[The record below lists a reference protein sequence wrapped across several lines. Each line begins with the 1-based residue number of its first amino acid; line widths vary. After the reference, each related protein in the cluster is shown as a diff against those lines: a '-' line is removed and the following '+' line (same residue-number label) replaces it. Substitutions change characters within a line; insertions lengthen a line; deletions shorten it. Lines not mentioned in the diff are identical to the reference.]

1 MKKTFEELYV
11 DLNEG
16 VYDPNIFKAIF
27 LAGGPGSG
35 KSYVAG
41 RTISGRG
48 LKTVNS
54 DNQFELLLKKANL
67 SLKMPDKEEW
77 ARTPIRDRAK
87 TITAKQKANYIE
99 GRLGLI
105 IDGTARDYKALTKQ
119 ATELQQLG
127 YDTYMI
133 FVNTSLDVAL
143 ERNAAR
149 PRKVPENILTNS
161 WKSVQANIGKFSL
174 FFKKGFIIVDNNT
187 ADMDIFREVS
197 KRVSGLLRQ
206 KVQNGRAKLWIQ
218 HQLDLKRRT

>member
-1 MKKTFEELYV
+1 MKKSFEELA
-11 DLNEG
+11 EC

-41 RTISGRG
+41 RTIAGRG

-67 SLKMPDKEEW
+67 SLQMPEKD
-77 ARTPIRDRAK
+77 ADLRAPIRDRAK
-87 TITAKQKANYIE
+87 AMTAKQKANYIE
-99 GRLGLI
+99 GRLGLV
-105 IDGTARDYKALTKQ
+105 IDGTARDYKALTDQ
-119 ATELQQLG
+119 AKELQQLG

-143 ERNAAR
+143 KRNAAR

-161 WKSVQANIGKFSL
+161 WKSVQSNIGKFSL
-174 FFKKGFIIVDNNT
+174 FFKKGFVIVDNNN
-187 ADMDIFREVS
+187 ANEDIFREVS
-197 KRVSGLLRQ
+197 KRVSALLRQ
-206 KVQNGRAKLWIQ
+206 KVQNGRAKLWVQ
-218 HQLDLKRRT
+218 QQLDLKRRS

>member
-1 MKKTFEELYV
+1 MKKSFEELA
-11 DLNEG
+11 EG

-41 RTISGRG
+41 RTIAGRG

-67 SLKMPDKEEW
+67 SLKMPEKD
-77 ARTPIRDRAK
+77 ADLRAPIRDRAK
-87 TITAKQKANYIE
+87 AMTAKQKANYIE
-99 GRLGLI
+99 GRLGLV
-105 IDGTARDYKALTKQ
+105 IDGTARDYKALTDQ
-119 ATELQQLG
+119 AKELQQLG

-143 ERNAAR
+143 KRNAAR

-161 WKSVQANIGKFSL
+161 WKSVQSNIGKFSL
-174 FFKKGFIIVDNNT
+174 FFKKGFVIVDNNN
-187 ADMDIFREVS
+187 ANEDIFREVS
-197 KRVSGLLRQ
+197 KRVSALLRQ
-206 KVQNGRAKLWIQ
+206 KVQNGRAKLWVQ
-218 HQLDLKRRT
+218 QQLDLKRRS

>member
-1 MKKTFEELYV
+1 MKKSFEELA
-11 DLNEG
+11 EG

-41 RTISGRG
+41 RTIAGRG

-67 SLKMPDKEEW
+67 SLQMPEKD
-77 ARTPIRDRAK
+77 ADLRAPIRDRAK
-87 TITAKQKANYIE
+87 AMTAKQKANYIE
-99 GRLGLI
+99 GRLGLV
-105 IDGTARDYKALTKQ
+105 IDGTARDYKALTDQ
-119 ATELQQLG
+119 AKELQQLG

-143 ERNAAR
+143 KRNAAR

-161 WKSVQANIGKFSL
+161 WKSVQSNIGKFSL
-174 FFKKGFIIVDNNT
+174 FFKKGFVIVDNNN
-187 ADMDIFREVS
+187 ANEDIFREVS
-197 KRVSGLLRQ
+197 KRVSALLRQ
-206 KVQNGRAKLWIQ
+206 KVQNGRAKLWVRQ
-218 HQLDLKRRT
+218 QLDLKRRS

>member
-1 MKKTFEELYV
+1 MKKSFEELT
-11 DLNEG
+11 EG

-41 RTISGRG
+41 RTVAGRG

-67 SLKMPDKEEW
+67 SLQMPEKD
-77 ARTPIRDRAK
+77 ADLRAPIRDRAK
-87 TITAKQKANYIE
+87 AMTAKQKANYIE
-99 GRLGLI
+99 GRLGLV
-105 IDGTARDYKALTKQ
+105 IDGTARDYKALTDQ
-119 ATELQQLG
+119 AKELQQLG

-143 ERNAAR
+143 KRNAAR

-161 WKSVQANIGKFSL
+161 WKSVQSNIGKFSL
-174 FFKKGFIIVDNNT
+174 FFKKGFVIVDNNN
-187 ADMDIFREVS
+187 ANEDVFREVS
-197 KRVSGLLRQ
+197 KRVSALLRQ
-206 KVQNGRAKLWIQ
+206 KVQNGRAKLWVQ
-218 HQLDLKRRT
+218 QQLDLKRRS

>member
-1 MKKTFEELYV
+1 MKKSFEELA
-11 DLNEG
+11 EG

-41 RTISGRG
+41 RTIAGRG

-67 SLKMPDKEEW
+67 SLQMPEKD
-77 ARTPIRDRAK
+77 ADLRAPIRDRAK
-87 TITAKQKANYIE
+87 AMTAKQKANYIE
-99 GRLGLI
+99 GRLGLV
-105 IDGTARDYKALTKQ
+105 IDGTARDYKALTDQ
-119 ATELQQLG
+119 AKELQQLG

-143 ERNAAR
+143 KRNAAR

-161 WKSVQANIGKFSL
+161 WKSVQSNIGKFSL
-174 FFKKGFIIVDNNT
+174 FFKKGFVIVDNNN
-187 ADMDIFREVS
+187 ANEDIFREVS
-197 KRVSGLLRQ
+197 KRVSALLRQ
-206 KVQNGRAKLWIQ
+206 KVQNGRAKLWVQ
-218 HQLDLKRRT
+218 QQLELKRRS

>member
-1 MKKTFEELYV
+1 MKKSFEELA
-11 DLNEG
+11 EG

-41 RTISGRG
+41 RTIAGRG

-67 SLKMPDKEEW
+67 SLQMPEKD
-77 ARTPIRDRAK
+77 ADLRAHIRDRAK
-87 TITAKQKANYIE
+87 AMTAKQKANYIE
-99 GRLGLI
+99 GRLGLV
-105 IDGTARDYKALTKQ
+105 IDGTARDYKALTDQ
-119 ATELQQLG
+119 AKELQQLG

-143 ERNAAR
+143 KRNAAR

-161 WKSVQANIGKFSL
+161 WKSVQSNIGKFSL
-174 FFKKGFIIVDNNT
+174 FFKKGFVIVDNNN
-187 ADMDIFREVS
+187 ANEDIFREVS
-197 KRVSGLLRQ
+197 KRVSALLRQ
-206 KVQNGRAKLWIQ
+206 KVQNGRAKLWVQ
-218 HQLDLKRRT
+218 QQLDLKRRS

>member
-1 MKKTFEELYV
+1 MKKSFEELA
-11 DLNEG
+11 EG

-41 RTISGRG
+41 RTIAGRG

-67 SLKMPDKEEW
+67 SLQMPEKD
-77 ARTPIRDRAK
+77 ADLRAPIRDRAK
-87 TITAKQKANYIE
+87 AMTAKQKANYIE
-99 GRLGLI
+99 GTLGLV
-105 IDGTARDYKALTKQ
+105 IDGTARDYKALTDQ
-119 ATELQQLG
+119 AKELQQLG

-143 ERNAAR
+143 KRNAAR

-161 WKSVQANIGKFSL
+161 WKSVQSNIGKFSL
-174 FFKKGFIIVDNNT
+174 FFKKGFVIVDNNN
-187 ADMDIFREVS
+187 ANEDIFREVS
-197 KRVSGLLRQ
+197 KRVSALLRQ
-206 KVQNGRAKLWIQ
+206 KVQNGRAKLWVQ
-218 HQLDLKRRT
+218 QQLDLKRRS

>member
-1 MKKTFEELYV
+1 MKKSFEELT
-11 DLNEG
+11 EG

-41 RTISGRG
+41 RTVAGRG

-67 SLKMPDKEEW
+67 SLQMPEKD
-77 ARTPIRDRAK
+77 ADLRAPIRDRAK
-87 TITAKQKANYIE
+87 AMTAKQKANYIE
-99 GRLGLI
+99 GRLGLV
-105 IDGTARDYKALTKQ
+105 IDGTARDYKALTDQ
-119 ATELQQLG
+119 AKELQQLG

-143 ERNAAR
+143 KRNAAR

-161 WKSVQANIGKFSL
+161 WKSVQSNIGKFSL
-174 FFKKGFIIVDNNT
+174 FFKKGFVIVDNNN
-187 ADMDIFREVS
+187 ANEDIFREVS
-197 KRVSGLLRQ
+197 KRVSALLIQ
-206 KVQNGRAKLWIQ
+206 KVQNGRAKLWVQ
-218 HQLDLKRRT
+218 QQLDLKRRS

>member
-1 MKKTFEELYV
+1 MKKSFEELA
-11 DLNEG
+11 EG

-41 RTISGRG
+41 RTIAGRG

-67 SLKMPDKEEW
+67 SLQMPEKD
-77 ARTPIRDRAK
+77 ADLRAPIRDRAK
-87 TITAKQKANYIE
+87 AMTAKQKANYIE
-99 GRLGLI
+99 GRLGLV
-105 IDGTARDYKALTKQ
+105 IDGTARDYKALTDQ
-119 ATELQQLG
+119 AKELQQLG

-143 ERNAAR
+143 KRNAAR

-161 WKSVQANIGKFSL
+161 WKSVQSNIGKFSL
-174 FFKKGFIIVDNNT
+174 FFKKGFVIVDNNN
-187 ADMDIFREVS
+187 ANEDIFREVS
-197 KRVSGLLRQ
+197 KRVSALLRQ
-206 KVQNGRAKLWIQ
+206 KVLNGRAKLWVQ
-218 HQLDLKRRT
+218 QQLDLKRRS

>member
-1 MKKTFEELYV
+1 MKKSFEELA
-11 DLNEG
+11 EG

-41 RTISGRG
+41 RTIAGRG

-67 SLKMPDKEEW
+67 SLQMPEKD
-77 ARTPIRDRAK
+77 ADLRAPIRDRAK
-87 TITAKQKANYIE
+87 AMTAKQKANYIE
-99 GRLGLI
+99 GRLGLV
-105 IDGTARDYKALTKQ
+105 IDGTARDYKALTDQ
-119 ATELQQLG
+119 AKELQQLG

-143 ERNAAR
+143 KRNAAR

-161 WKSVQANIGKFSL
+161 WKSVQSNIGKFSL
-174 FFKKGFIIVDNNT
+174 FFKKGFVIVDNNN
-187 ADMDIFREVS
+187 ANEDIFREVS
-197 KRVSGLLRQ
+197 KRVSALLRQ
-206 KVQNGRAKLWIQ
+206 KVQNGRAKLWVQ
-218 HQLDLKRRT
+218 QQLDLKRRS

>member
-1 MKKTFEELYV
+1 MKKSFEELA
-11 DLNEG
+11 EG

-41 RTISGRG
+41 RTIAGRG

-67 SLKMPDKEEW
+67 SFQMPEKD
-77 ARTPIRDRAK
+77 ADLRAPIRDRAK
-87 TITAKQKANYIE
+87 AMTAKQKANYIE
-99 GRLGLI
+99 GRLGLV
-105 IDGTARDYKALTKQ
+105 IDGTARDYKALTDQ
-119 ATELQQLG
+119 AKELQQLG

-143 ERNAAR
+143 KRNAAR

-161 WKSVQANIGKFSL
+161 WKSVQSNIGKFSL
-174 FFKKGFIIVDNNT
+174 FFKKGFVIVDNNN
-187 ADMDIFREVS
+187 ANEDIFREVS
-197 KRVSGLLRQ
+197 KRVSALLRQ
-206 KVQNGRAKLWIQ
+206 KVQNGRAKLWVQ
-218 HQLDLKRRT
+218 QQLDLKRRS

>member
-1 MKKTFEELYV
+1 MKKSFEELA
-11 DLNEG
+11 EG

-41 RTISGRG
+41 RTIAGRG

-67 SLKMPDKEEW
+67 SLQMPEKAADLR
-77 ARTPIRDRAK
+77 APIRDRAK
-87 TITAKQKANYIE
+87 AMTAKQKANYIE
-99 GRLGLI
+99 GRLGLV
-105 IDGTARDYKALTKQ
+105 IDGTARDYKALTDQ
-119 ATELQQLG
+119 AKELQQLG

-143 ERNAAR
+143 KRNAAR

-161 WKSVQANIGKFSL
+161 WKSVQSNIGKFSL
-174 FFKKGFIIVDNNT
+174 FFKKGFVIVDNNN
-187 ADMDIFREVS
+187 ANEDIFREVS
-197 KRVSGLLRQ
+197 KRVSALLRQ
-206 KVQNGRAKLWIQ
+206 KVQNGRAKLWVQ
-218 HQLDLKRRT
+218 QQLDLKRRS

>member
-1 MKKTFEELYV
+1 MKKSFEELA
-11 DLNEG
+11 EG

-41 RTISGRG
+41 RTIAGRG

-67 SLKMPDKEEW
+67 SLQMPEKD
-77 ARTPIRDRAK
+77 ADLRAPIRDRAK
-87 TITAKQKANYIE
+87 AMTVKQKANYIE
-99 GRLGLI
+99 GRLGLV
-105 IDGTARDYKALTKQ
+105 IDGTARDYKALTDQ
-119 ATELQQLG
+119 AKELQQLG

-143 ERNAAR
+143 KRNAAR

-161 WKSVQANIGKFSL
+161 WKSVQSNIGKFSL
-174 FFKKGFIIVDNNT
+174 FFKKDFVIVDNNN
-187 ADMDIFREVS
+187 ANEDIFREVS
-197 KRVSGLLRQ
+197 KRVSALLRQ
-206 KVQNGRAKLWIQ
+206 KVQNGRAKLWVQ
-218 HQLDLKRRT
+218 QQLDLKRRS

>member
-1 MKKTFEELYV
+1 MKKSFEELA
-11 DLNEG
+11 EG

-41 RTISGRG
+41 RTIAGRG

-67 SLKMPDKEEW
+67 SLQMPEKD
-77 ARTPIRDRAK
+77 ADLRAPITDRAK
-87 TITAKQKANYIE
+87 AMTAKQKANYIE
-99 GRLGLI
+99 GRLGLV
-105 IDGTARDYKALTKQ
+105 IDGTARDYKALTDQ
-119 ATELQQLG
+119 AKELQQLG

-143 ERNAAR
+143 KRNAAR

-161 WKSVQANIGKFSL
+161 WKSVQSNIGKFSL
-174 FFKKGFIIVDNNT
+174 FFKKGFVIVDNNN
-187 ADMDIFREVS
+187 ANEDIFREVS
-197 KRVSGLLRQ
+197 KRVSALLRQ
-206 KVQNGRAKLWIQ
+206 KVQNGRAKLWVQ
-218 HQLDLKRRT
+218 QQLDLKRRS

>member
-1 MKKTFEELYV
+1 MKKSFEELT
-11 DLNEG
+11 EG

-41 RTISGRG
+41 RTIAGRG

-67 SLKMPDKEEW
+67 SLQMPEKD
-77 ARTPIRDRAK
+77 ADLRAPIRDRAK
-87 TITAKQKANYIE
+87 AMTAKQKANYIE
-99 GRLGLI
+99 GRLGLV
-105 IDGTARDYKALTKQ
+105 IDGTARDYKALTDQ
-119 ATELQQLG
+119 AKELQQLG

-143 ERNAAR
+143 KRNAAR

-161 WKSVQANIGKFSL
+161 WKSVQSNIGKFSL
-174 FFKKGFIIVDNNT
+174 FFKKGFVIVDNNN
-187 ADMDIFREVS
+187 ANEDIFREVS
-197 KRVSGLLRQ
+197 KRVSALLRQ
-206 KVQNGRAKLWIQ
+206 KVQNGRAKLWVQ
-218 HQLDLKRRT
+218 QQLDLKRRS

>member
-1 MKKTFEELYV
+1 MKKSFEELT
-11 DLNEG
+11 EG

-41 RTISGRG
+41 RTVAGRG

-67 SLKMPDKEEW
+67 SLQMPEKD
-77 ARTPIRDRAK
+77 ADLRAPIRDRAK
-87 TITAKQKANYIE
+87 AMTAKQKANYIE
-99 GRLGLI
+99 GRLGLV
-105 IDGTARDYKALTKQ
+105 IDGTARDYKALTDQ
-119 ATELQQLG
+119 AKELQQLG

-143 ERNAAR
+143 KRNAAR

-161 WKSVQANIGKFSL
+161 WKSVQSNIGKFSL
-174 FFKKGFIIVDNNT
+174 FFKKGFVIVDNNN
-187 ADMDIFREVS
+187 ANEDIFREVS
-197 KRVSGLLRQ
+197 KRVSALLRQ
-206 KVQNGRAKLWIQ
+206 KVQNGRAKLWVQQ
-218 HQLDLKRRT
+218 HLDLKRRS

>member
-1 MKKTFEELYV
+1 MKKSFEELA
-11 DLNEG
+11 EG

-41 RTISGRG
+41 RTIAGRG

-67 SLKMPDKEEW
+67 SLQMPEKD
-77 ARTPIRDRAK
+77 ADLRAPIRDRAK
-87 TITAKQKANYIE
+87 AMTAKQKANYIE
-99 GRLGLI
+99 GRLGLV
-105 IDGTARDYKALTKQ
+105 IDGTARDYKALTDQ
-119 ATELQQLG
+119 AKELQQLG

-143 ERNAAR
+143 KRNAAR

-161 WKSVQANIGKFSL
+161 WISVQSNIGKFSL
-174 FFKKGFIIVDNNT
+174 FFKKGFVIVDNNN
-187 ADMDIFREVS
+187 ANEDIFREVS
-197 KRVSGLLRQ
+197 KRVSALLRQ
-206 KVQNGRAKLWIQ
+206 KVQNGRAKLWVQ
-218 HQLDLKRRT
+218 QQLDLKRRS

>member
-1 MKKTFEELYV
+1 MKKSFEELA
-11 DLNEG
+11 EG

-41 RTISGRG
+41 RTIAGRG

-67 SLKMPDKEEW
+67 SLQMPEKD
-77 ARTPIRDRAK
+77 ADLRAPIRDRAK
-87 TITAKQKANYIE
+87 AMTAKQKANYIE
-99 GRLGLI
+99 GRLGLV
-105 IDGTARDYKALTKQ
+105 IDGTARDYKALTDQ
-119 ATELQQLG
+119 AKELQQLG

-143 ERNAAR
+143 KRNAAR

-161 WKSVQANIGKFSL
+161 WKSVQSNIGKFSL
-174 FFKKGFIIVDNNT
+174 FFKKGFVIVDNNN
-187 ADMDIFREVS
+187 ANEDIFREVS
-197 KRVSGLLRQ
+197 KRVSALLRQ
-206 KVQNGRAKLWIQ
+206 KVQNGRAKLSVQ
-218 HQLDLKRRT
+218 QQLDLKRRS

>member
-1 MKKTFEELYV
+1 MKKSFEELA
-11 DLNEG
+11 EG

-41 RTISGRG
+41 RTVAGRG

-67 SLKMPDKEEW
+67 SLQMPEKD
-77 ARTPIRDRAK
+77 ADLRAPIRDRAK
-87 TITAKQKANYIE
+87 AMTAKQKANYIE
-99 GRLGLI
+99 GRLGLV
-105 IDGTARDYKALTKQ
+105 IDGTARDYKALTDQ
-119 ATELQQLG
+119 AKELQQLG

-143 ERNAAR
+143 KRNAAR

-161 WKSVQANIGKFSL
+161 WKSVQSNIGKFSL
-174 FFKKGFIIVDNNT
+174 FFKKGFVIVDNNN
-187 ADMDIFREVS
+187 ANEDIFREVS
-197 KRVSGLLRQ
+197 KRVSALLRQ
-206 KVQNGRAKLWIQ
+206 KVQNGRAKLWVQ
-218 HQLDLKRRT
+218 QQLDLKRRS